1 MGTSRP
7 LALLPLIG
15 VALIWPCVFTKSFS
29 PRLHA
34 ADGSSLSAVQSEERH
49 HVVKRS
55 SQPCSDSF
63 DKYCLNKGQCMFLV
77 EVNEHHCKCE
87 RGHYGPRCETLELV
101 VQPMGEEQ
109 TIAIIFCVCL
119 LIVGVAGALYFCC
132 KWCKKKKF
140 PVQSK
145 RHGYKGVQT
154 A

>member
-1 MGTSRP
+1 GTEKCMCKNLCNRLNINLSGF
-7 LALLPLIG
+7 AIKK
-15 VALIWPCVFTKSFS
+15 CFS
-29 PRLHA
+29 KHQFASGLE
-34 ADGSSLSAVQSEERH
+34 VQSEERH